1 MTKYFNLFSLLLF
14 IGAFICATFS
24 PGAFAQEKEIR
35 IKLIEVKGNDKIDR
49 TTILSR
55 LSLQEGDI
63 FSPESVKEDVAR
75 IYQLGFFD
83 RVEVESEGLEGGIAL
98 LFLVREKPFLVDVVY
113 EGNENIGQEQLEEKV
128 PIRTE
133 TFIDAEKVRSY
144 VRKIKAVYES
154 EAYFNATVT
163 PVTQILA
170 NNQAVLTFLI
180 EEGTQAYIREI
191 RFEGN
196 KAFKEKALK
205 KVMESSTY
213 FWLTSWLTE
222 SGRYKKESLEA
233 DVERVREHY
242 ANHGYLQVQLEV
254 PQVVLSDDNEWFD
267 ITVPVIEGEQFTVG
281 NIDYEGSAVLEKED
295 LIEKT
300 VTTEGEIFNRGQL
313 RQDIMGMVDL
323 FGEKGYIYAN
333 VVPQLNVRQEENIVD
348 ITFRVNEGNRAKVRE
363 IHISG
368 NNKTRDKVI
377 RREIRV
383 NEQEMV
389 NTKLLRRSFQ
399 RLQNLNFF
407 ENVEI
412 VPKQIEPGWV
422 DLDVTVKEK
431 PTGTFSVGGG
441 YSSVDRFIATMDV
454 TMGNFM
460 GKGQLLRVKVDT
472 GKRRTTYRLT
482 FREPY
487 LFDRDLSGTIDL
499 FNQERSSLGPYKE
512 KRVGGNIILGRSFG
526 EYVRSSISYTAEEL
540 EVSDLQLLP
549 DGSVDPV
556 VPLQVQEQAL
566 LGKTLTSAVGFSL
579 TRDTRDITFDPKSGA
594 RNSLTLEYAGTFL
607 GGDNAYLKII
617 GDSSRFFPVWWDH
630 IFSLHGRIGYASG
643 IDGKVL
649 PVGERFF
656 TGGIN
661 TVRGFQFGKA
671 GPLVPETGEILGGN
685 KVLFFNVEY
694 LIPIVKEAQIKG
706 LLFYDYGAAFDDD
719 ELIHASA
726 MRKSA
731 GFGLRWISPVGPLRL
746 EWGWNLSPKPG
757 EPGRE
762 VEFSIGTLF

>member
-1 MTKYFNLFSLLLF
+1 MTKYFNSFFLILF
-14 IGAFICATFS
+14 IGATFS
-24 PGAFAQEKEIR
+24 AIAFAQEKAIQ
-35 IKLIEVKGNDKIDR
+35 IKLIEVRGNDKIDR
-49 TTILSR
+49 ATILSR
-55 LSLQEGDI
+55 LSLQEGDF
-63 FSPESVKEDVAR
+63 FSPEEVKKDVDR
-75 IYQLGFFD
+75 IYRMGFFD
-83 RVEVESEGLEGGIAL
+83 RVKVESEGLEGGIAL
-98 LFLVREKPFLVDVVY
+98 FFIVHEKPFLIDVVY
-113 EGNENIGQEQLEEKV
+113 EGNENIDQAQLKEKV

-133 TFIDAEKVRSY
+133 TFIDAKTIRSY
-144 VRKIKAVYES
+144 VRKMKGLYES
-154 EAYFNATVT
+154 EAYYNATVI
-163 PVTQILA
+163 PVTQLLA
-170 NNQAVLTFLI
+170 NNQVVLTFLI
-180 EEGTQAYIREI
+180 EEGEQAYIREI

-196 KAFKEKALK
+196 KAFKGKVLK
-205 KVMESSTY
+205 KVMESSSY

-233 DVERVREHY
+233 DVERIREY
-242 ANHGYLQVQLEV
+242 YSNHGYLQVQVNE

-267 ITVPVIEGEQFTVG
+267 IVLPVAEGEQFKVG
-281 NIDYEGSAVLEKED
+281 DIQYEGSTVFEKPD

-300 VTTEGEIFNRGQL
+300 MTKEGEVFNRGQL
-313 RQDIMGMVDL
+313 RRDIMGMVDL
-323 FGEKGYIYAN
+323 YGEEGYIYAN
-333 VVPQLNVRQEENIVD
+333 VVPRLNARQEENIVD
-348 ITFRVNEGNRAKVRE
+348 IVFRVTEGDRAKVRE
-363 IHISG
+363 IHVSG
-368 NNKTRDKVI
+368 NSKTRDKVI

-454 TMGNFM
+454 TMGNFL
-460 GKGQLLRVKVDT
+460 GKGQLVRVKVDT

-487 LFDRDLSGTIDL
+487 LFDRDISGTIDL
-499 FNQERSSLGPYKE
+499 FNQERSSLGPYRE
-512 KRVGGNIILGRSFG
+512 KRVGGNLILGRSFG
-526 EYVRSSISYTAEEL
+526 EYVRSSISYTAEQL
-540 EVSDLQLLP
+540 QVSDLQLLP
-549 DGSVDPV
+549 SGAIDPV
-556 VPLQVQEQAL
+556 VPLQVQEQAA
-566 LGKTLTSAVGFSL
+566 LGKTLTSAIGLSL
-579 TRDTRDITFDPKSGA
+579 TRDTRDFAFDPKSGA
-594 RNSLTLEYAGTFL
+594 RNSLTVEYAGTFL

-643 IDGKVL
+643 IEGKVL

-656 TGGIN
+656 VGGIN
-661 TVRGFQFGKA
+661 TVRGFKFGKA
-671 GPLVPETGEILGGN
+671 GPVDSGFGEVLGGN
-685 KVLFFNVEY
+685 KELFFNIEY
-694 LIPIVKEAQIKG
+694 LIPLVKEARIKA

-719 ELIHASA
+719 ELIRASG
-726 MRKSA
+726 MREAA
-731 GFGLRWISPVGPLRL
+731 GFGIRWISPVGPLRL
-746 EWGWNLSPKPG
+746 EWGKNLSPKPD
-757 EPGRE
+757 EPSRT

>member
-1 MTKYFNLFSLLLF
+1 V
-14 IGAFICATFS
+14 TFS
-24 PGAFAQEKEIR
+24 PIAFAQEKGIQ

-63 FSPESVKEDVAR
+63 FSPEGVKRDVDR
-75 IYQLGFFD
+75 IYGLGFFD

-98 LFLVREKPFLVDVVY
+98 FFIVHEKPFLIDVVY
-113 EGNENIGQEQLEEKV
+113 EGNENLSQEQLEEKV
-128 PIRTE
+128 PVRTE
-133 TFIDAEKVRSY
+133 TFIDAETIQAYARMLKD
-144 VRKIKAVYES
+144 VYES
-154 EAYFNATVT
+154 EAYYNASVT
-163 PVTQILA
+163 PVTQVLA
-170 NNQAVLTFLI
+170 NNQAVLTFLF
-180 EEGTQAYIREI
+180 EEGDQAYIREI

-196 KAFKEKALK
+196 QAFKDKVLK

-233 DVERVREHY
+233 DVERVREY
-242 ANHGYLQVQLEV
+242 YSNHGYLQIQVDS

-267 ITVPVIEGEQFTVG
+267 IVIPVVEGEQFTVG
-281 NIDYEGSAVLEKED
+281 DIQYDGSAVLEKKA

-300 VTTEGEIFNRGQL
+300 GTKEGEIFNRGQL
-313 RQDIMGMVDL
+313 RRDIMGMVDL
-323 FGEKGYIYAN
+323 FGEEGYIYAN
-333 VVPQLNVRQEENIVD
+333 VVPQLNARQDENIVD
-348 ITFRVNEGNRAKVRE
+348 IVFRVSEGDRAKVRE

-368 NNKTRDKVI
+368 NTKTRDKVI

-431 PTGTFSVGGG
+431 PTGTFSIGGG

-454 TMGNFM
+454 TMGNFL

-487 LFDRDLSGTIDL
+487 LFDKDLSGTIDL
-499 FNQERSSLGPYKE
+499 FNQERSFGTYRE
-512 KRVGGNIILGRSFG
+512 KRLGGNLILGRSFG
-526 EYVRSSISYTAEEL
+526 EFVRSSISYTAEEL
-540 EVSDLQLLP
+540 EVSDLRRLP
-549 DGSVDPV
+549 DGSIDAVF
-556 VPLQVQEQAL
+556 VPLQVQAQAL

-579 TRDTRDITFDPKSGA
+579 TRDTRDFTFDPKSGA
-594 RNSLTLEYAGTFL
+594 RNSVTVEYAGTVL

-617 GDSSRFFPVWWDH
+617 GDSSRFFPLWWNH
-630 IFSLHGRIGYASG
+630 IFSLHGRIGYANG

-661 TVRGFQFGKA
+661 TVRGFKFGKA
-671 GPLVPETGEILGGN
+671 GPIVPLTGEILGGN

-694 LIPIVKEAQIKG
+694 LIPIVKEAQIKA

-719 ELIHASA
+719 ELIHSSA
-726 MRKSA
+726 MRKAA
-731 GFGLRWISPVGPLRL
+731 GFGIRWISPVGPLRL
-746 EWGWNLSPKPG
+746 EWGWNLSPRLD
-757 EPGRE
+757 EPTRT

>member
-1 MTKYFNLFSLLLF
+1 MKYFNPFSLLLF
-14 IGAFICATFS
+14 ICVTFS
-24 PGAFAQEKEIR
+24 PIAFAQEKEIQ

-49 TTILSR
+49 TTIRSR
-55 LSLQEGDI
+55 LSLQEGDF
-63 FSPESVKEDVAR
+63 FSPEAVKNDVDR
-75 IYQLGFFD
+75 IYRLGFFD
-83 RVEVESEGLEGGIAL
+83 HVEVESEGLEGGIAL
-98 LFLVREKPFLVDVVY
+98 FFIVHEKPFLIDVVY
-113 EGNENIGQEQLEEKV
+113 EGNENIAKEQLEEKV

-133 TFIDAEKVRSY
+133 TFIDAEAIRSY
-144 VRKIKAVYES
+144 VRKLKGIYES
-154 EAYFNATVT
+154 EAYYNARVT
-163 PVTQILA
+163 PVTQVLA

-180 EEGTQAYIREI
+180 EEGEQAYIRKI

-196 KAFKEKALK
+196 KAFKDKVLK
-205 KVMESSTY
+205 KGMESSTY

-222 SGRYKKESLEA
+222 SGRYKKEALEA
-233 DVERVREHY
+233 DVERVRAYY
-242 ANHGYLQVQLEV
+242 ANHGYLQIQVDA

-267 ITVPVIEGEQFTVG
+267 IVIPVIEGEQFTVG
-281 NIDYEGSAVLEKED
+281 GIQYEGSTILEKKA

-300 VTTEGEIFNRGQL
+300 VTKKGEIFNRGQL
-313 RQDIMGMVDL
+313 RRDIMGIVDL

-333 VVPQLNVRQEENIVD
+333 VVPQLNARQGEDIVD
-348 ITFRVNEGNRAKVRE
+348 IVFRVSEGDRAKVRE

-368 NNKTRDKVI
+368 NTKTRDKVI

-431 PTGTFSVGGG
+431 PTGTFSIGGG

-454 TMGNFM
+454 TLGNFL

-487 LFDRDLSGTIDL
+487 LFDRNLSGTVDL
-499 FNQERSSLGPYKE
+499 FNQERSFGTYRE
-512 KRVGGNIILGRSFG
+512 KRIGGNLILGRSFG
-526 EYVRSSISYTAEEL
+526 EYVRSSVSYTAEEL
-540 EVSDLQLLP
+540 QVSDLQLLS
-549 DGSVDPV
+549 DGTIDPI

-579 TRDTRDITFDPKSGA
+579 TRDTRDFAFDPKSGS
-594 RNSLTLEYAGTFL
+594 RNSVTVEYAGTFL

-617 GDSSRFFPVWWDH
+617 GDSSRFFPLWWNH

-643 IDGKVL
+643 IEDKVL

-661 TVRGFQFGKA
+661 TVRGFKFGKA
-671 GPLVPETGEILGGN
+671 GPTVPGTGEVLGGN

-694 LIPIVKEAQIKG
+694 LVPIVKEAQIKA

-719 ELIHASA
+719 ELIHSSG
-726 MRKSA
+726 MRKAA
-731 GFGLRWISPVGPLRL
+731 GFGIRWISPVGPLRL
-746 EWGWNLSPKPG
+746 EWGWNLSPRPD
-757 EPGRE
+757 EPTRT